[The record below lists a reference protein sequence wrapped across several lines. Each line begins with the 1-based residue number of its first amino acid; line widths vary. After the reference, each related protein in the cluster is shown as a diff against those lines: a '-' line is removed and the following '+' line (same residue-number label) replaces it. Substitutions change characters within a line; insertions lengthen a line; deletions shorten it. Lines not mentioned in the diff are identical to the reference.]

1 MQQAT
6 RKSTVPAFFLNK
18 VIESYASKPS
28 TPISLKHMINFGNAG
43 RNRGEKEEVDKL
55 IKGGNFLRTEL
66 PTRLSHRLRDLQ
78 ELPYAVASHPRLQH
92 VYDLYLE
99 AFEGIRKHPP
109 ITDLDAN
116 DRFCQFMTET
126 LDKHRVIIPEMAIGV
141 SETSPMHLPAA
152 ALDRIMLRMLR
163 SRISRRVITE
173 QHIALT
179 QQFRDRQRTASANAK
194 GKGRASSSAA
204 VSDADAA
211 RHVGIVDTRLNASD
225 VVQLC
230 QGVMK
235 ELGGPAAQVPI
246 VIEGHTDQTFAYIS
260 EHLEFMIFEL
270 IKGAAH
276 ATVAAH
282 GASAAAQHP
291 ITVTLAHNKRELM
304 VRVSDEGGGIAPYGG
319 LPPDPTDLQQTL
331 GPFLSGTGGGA
342 SSSSSSSGG
351 SSSLVAAPLS
361 AQRLDIFSFSHMRR
375 FYQHQHQHRAGGG
388 AGPAAL
394 ALDAAPAPTP
404 PLSAGDAP
412 RDPTATGIMA
422 LRSVGELA
430 GTVKEQL
437 ERHQAQ
443 QAELADDDAPTSTTA
458 GKAALDAQLQNG
470 LALDAQLRSGI
481 GLPLARMYA
490 EYFGG
495 GLSIFTC
502 QGHGSDAFLTIPRF
516 GTEGA
521 VPLHGV

>member
-1 MQQAT
+1 MQHAT

-99 AFEGIRKHPP
+99 AFEGIRKQPP

-116 DRFCQFMTET
+116 DRFCRFMTDT

-179 QQFRDRQRTASANAK
+179 QQFRDRQRNAKDK
-194 GKGRASSSAA
+194 GKGRA
-204 VSDADAA
+204 VSDDDADAA

-230 QGVMK
+230 RGVMK
-235 ELGGPAAQVPI
+235 ELGGPAAKVPI
-246 VIEGHTDQTFAYIS
+246 VVEGHTDQTFAYIS

-282 GASAAAQHP
+282 GAAAAAQHP

-304 VRVSDEGGGIAPYGG
+304 VRVSDQGGGIAPYGG
-319 LPPDPTDLQQTL
+319 LPPDPADLQQQL
-331 GPFLSGTGGGA
+331 GPLLGGGGA
-342 SSSSSSSGG
+342 HGGTSSSG
-351 SSSLVAAPLS
+351 LVAAPLS

-375 FYQHQHQHRAGGG
+375 FYQHQHRASG
-388 AGPAAL
+388 AADPA

-412 RDPTATGIMA
+412 LDPTATGIMA

-443 QAELADDDAPTSTTA
+443 QAELADDGDAPSSAASSSSSSSGATADGKSTA
-458 GKAALDAQLQNG
+458 QLDAQLQNG

-502 QGHGSDAFLTIPRF
+502 QGYGSDAFLTIPRF